1 MIILSLHAILLQFKK
16 YHEVYMEKF
25 TCTICGHVYNPER
38 GEPLQNIPSGKDFIT
53 LPENWLCPVCNAS
66 KKDFT
71 KE

>member
-1 MIILSLHAILLQFKK
+1 
-16 YHEVYMEKF
+16 MEKF